1 MIKST
6 AVTCRGSRLTQL
18 MPDAVHGKRDQSL
31 KLLLITR
38 DTKAFQ
44 KINGYH
50 FEGNYLLIT
59 GIYLFHTGMAYI
71 KNKQR

>member
-1 MIKST
+1 MVKST
-6 AVTCRGSRLTQL
+6 AVTCHGSRLTQL
-18 MPDAVHGKRDQSL
+18 MPDAFHGKRDQSF

-59 GIYLFHTGMAYI
+59 GIYLFYTGMAYGR
-71 KNKQR
+71 NK